1 MILNPYETSI
11 GLHFNT
17 KNLELKLSEFLI
29 KGTDTKNLNYE
40 YVIDREIDVIFITG
54 KNEDEK
60 ELPVWN
66 HPLFITDFRG
76 SKKIFVDMRPY
87 VRPKKDEEIININNI
102 VTNRLGFD
110 FTIIRVVY
118 IALLYKNKNS
128 IDNISSGLALAFS
141 KWVSSSIKSALYLD
155 VESVIKLEVLTL
167 HYILCKFNDEKLN
180 GDDIDNIYFKISK
193 LHKTLKG
200 NIKYVRETCIGI
212 NTEPKDVVDLANN
225 IRIAVKNPLV
235 KDMTSSMIYNI
246 LSTTWFGI
254 NPNENITMSL
264 EHIPTLIA
272 IVGTSL
278 ESKVLKHSRLSN
290 ILNDNKRS
298 IGGDELM
305 KNIYLT
311 VKDHIV

>member
-87 VRPKKDEEIININNI
+87 VRPKKDEEIININSI

-180 GDDIDNIYFKISK
+180 GDDINNIYFKISK
-193 LHKTLKG
+193 LHKALKG
-200 NIKYVRETCIGI
+200 NIKYVRETCISI

-225 IRIAVKNPLV
+225 IRTAVKNPLV
-235 KDMTSSMIYNI
+235 KDMTSGMIYNI

-272 IVGTSL
+272 IMGTSL

-311 VKDHIV
+311 VKDQIV

>member
-11 GLHFNT
+11 GKHFNT
-17 KNLELKLSEFLI
+17 KNLELKLSQFLI
-29 KGTDTKNLNYE
+29 KGRDTKNLNYE

-60 ELPVWN
+60 ELPIWN

-87 VRPKKDEEIININNI
+87 VKPKKDEEIININSI

-110 FTIIRVVY
+110 FTIIRVIYMV
-118 IALLYKNKNS
+118 LLYINKNS
-128 IDNISSGLALAFS
+128 IDNISNNLAIAFS
-141 KWVSSSIKSALYLD
+141 KWVSTSIKSALYLD

-167 HYILCKFNDEKLN
+167 HYILYKFNDSKLN

-193 LHKTLKG
+193 LHKALKG

-212 NTEPKDVVDLANN
+212 NNEPKDVVDLANN

-235 KDMTSSMIYNI
+235 KDMTSAMIYNI

-290 ILNDNKRS
+290 ILNENKRT
-298 IGGDELM
+298 INGDDLM

-311 VKDHIV
+311 VKDQIA

>member
-87 VRPKKDEEIININNI
+87 VRPKKDEEIININSI

-193 LHKTLKG
+193 LHKALKG

-272 IVGTSL
+272 IMGTSL

-311 VKDHIV
+311 VKDHTV

>member
-29 KGTDTKNLNYE
+29 KGRDTKNLNYE
-40 YVIDREIDVIFITG
+40 YVIDKEIDVIFITG

-60 ELPVWN
+60 DLPIWN

-87 VRPKKDEEIININNI
+87 VRPKKDEEIININSI
-102 VTNRLGFD
+102 VTNKLGFD
-110 FTIIRVVY
+110 FTIIRVIYMV
-118 IALLYKNKNS
+118 LLYTNKNS
-128 IDNISSGLALAFS
+128 IDNISNNLAIAFS
-141 KWVSSSIKSALYLD
+141 KWVSTSIKSALYLD

-167 HYILCKFNDEKLN
+167 HYILCKFNDSKLN
-180 GDDIDNIYFKISK
+180 GNDIDNIYFKISK
-193 LHKTLKG
+193 LHKALKG
-200 NIKYVRETCIGI
+200 NVKYVRETCIGI

-225 IRIAVKNPLV
+225 IRIAIKNPLV
-235 KDMTSSMIYNI
+235 KDMTSTMIYNI

-290 ILNDNKRS
+290 ILNENKRT

>member
-29 KGTDTKNLNYE
+29 KGRDTKNLNYE
-40 YVIDREIDVIFITG
+40 YVIDKEIDVIFITG

-60 ELPVWN
+60 DLPIWN

-76 SKKIFVDMRPY
+76 SKKIFVDMRSY
-87 VRPKKDEEIININNI
+87 VRPKKDEEIININSI
-102 VTNRLGFD
+102 VTNKLGFD
-110 FTIIRVVY
+110 FTIIRVIYMV
-118 IALLYKNKNS
+118 LLHTNKNS
-128 IDNISSGLALAFS
+128 IDNISNNLAIAFS
-141 KWVSSSIKSALYLD
+141 KWVSTSIKSALYLD

-167 HYILCKFNDEKLN
+167 HYILCKFNDSKLN
-180 GDDIDNIYFKISK
+180 GNDIDNIYFKISK
-193 LHKTLKG
+193 LHKALKG
-200 NIKYVRETCIGI
+200 NVKYVRETCIGI

-225 IRIAVKNPLV
+225 IRIAIKNPLV
-235 KDMTSSMIYNI
+235 KDMTSAMIYNI

-290 ILNDNKRS
+290 ILNENKRT

-311 VKDHIV
+311 VKDHTV

>member
-66 HPLFITDFRG
+66 HPLFITVFRG

-87 VRPKKDEEIININNI
+87 VRPKKDEEIININSI

-118 IALLYKNKNS
+118 MVLLYKNKNS

-141 KWVSSSIKSALYLD
+141 K
-155 VESVIKLEVLTL
+155 
-167 HYILCKFNDEKLN
+167 
-180 GDDIDNIYFKISK
+180 
-193 LHKTLKG
+193 
-200 NIKYVRETCIGI
+200 
-212 NTEPKDVVDLANN
+212 
-225 IRIAVKNPLV
+225 
-235 KDMTSSMIYNI
+235 
-246 LSTTWFGI
+246 
-254 NPNENITMSL
+254 
-264 EHIPTLIA
+264 
-272 IVGTSL
+272 
-278 ESKVLKHSRLSN
+278 
-290 ILNDNKRS
+290 
-298 IGGDELM
+298 
-305 KNIYLT
+305 
-311 VKDHIV
+311 

>member
-29 KGTDTKNLNYE
+29 KGRDTKNLNYE
-40 YVIDREIDVIFITG
+40 YVIDKEIDVIFITG

-60 ELPVWN
+60 DLPIWN

-76 SKKIFVDMRPY
+76 SKKIFVDMRSY
-87 VRPKKDEEIININNI
+87 VRPKKDEEIININSI
-102 VTNRLGFD
+102 VTNKLGFD
-110 FTIIRVVY
+110 FTIIRVIYMV
-118 IALLYKNKNS
+118 LLYTNKNS
-128 IDNISSGLALAFS
+128 IDNISNNLAIAFS
-141 KWVSSSIKSALYLD
+141 KWVSTSIKSALYLD

-167 HYILCKFNDEKLN
+167 HYILCKFNDSKLN
-180 GDDIDNIYFKISK
+180 GNDIDNIYFKISK
-193 LHKTLKG
+193 LHKALKG
-200 NIKYVRETCIGI
+200 NVKYVRETCIGI

-225 IRIAVKNPLV
+225 IRIAIKNPLV
-235 KDMTSSMIYNI
+235 KDMTSTMIYNI

-290 ILNDNKRS
+290 ILNENKRT

-311 VKDHIV
+311 VKDQIV

>member
-29 KGTDTKNLNYE
+29 KGRDTKNLNYE
-40 YVIDREIDVIFITG
+40 YVIDKEIDVIFITG

-60 ELPVWN
+60 DLPIWN

-87 VRPKKDEEIININNI
+87 VRPKKDEEIININSI
-102 VTNRLGFD
+102 VTNKLGFD

-118 IALLYKNKNS
+118 MVLLYTNKNN
-128 IDNISSGLALAFS
+128 IDNISNNLAIAFS
-141 KWVSSSIKSALYLD
+141 KWVSTSIKSALYLD

-167 HYILCKFNDEKLN
+167 HYILCKFNDGKLN
-180 GDDIDNIYFKISK
+180 GNDIDNIYFKISK
-193 LHKTLKG
+193 LHKALKG
-200 NIKYVRETCIGI
+200 NVKYVRETCIGI

-225 IRIAVKNPLV
+225 IRIAIKNPLV
-235 KDMTSSMIYNI
+235 KDMTSAMIYNI

-290 ILNDNKRS
+290 ILNENKRT

-311 VKDHIV
+311 VKDQIV

>member
-29 KGTDTKNLNYE
+29 KGADTKNLNYE

-87 VRPKKDEEIININNI
+87 VRPKKDEEIININSI
-102 VTNRLGFD
+102 VTNKLGFD

-167 HYILCKFNDEKLN
+167 HYILCKFNDNKLN

-193 LHKTLKG
+193 LHKALKG
-200 NIKYVRETCIGI
+200 NIKYVRETCISI

-225 IRIAVKNPLV
+225 IRTAVKNPLV

-272 IVGTSL
+272 IMGTSL

-311 VKDHIV
+311 VKDQIV

>member
-29 KGTDTKNLNYE
+29 KGRDTKNLNYE
-40 YVIDREIDVIFITG
+40 YVIDKEIDVIFITG

-60 ELPVWN
+60 DLPIWN

-87 VRPKKDEEIININNI
+87 VRPKKDEEIININSI
-102 VTNRLGFD
+102 VTNKLGFD
-110 FTIIRVVY
+110 FTIIRVIYMV
-118 IALLYKNKNS
+118 LLHTNKNS
-128 IDNISSGLALAFS
+128 IDNISNNLAIAFS
-141 KWVSSSIKSALYLD
+141 KWVSTSIKSALYLD

-167 HYILCKFNDEKLN
+167 HYILCKFNDSKLN
-180 GDDIDNIYFKISK
+180 GNDIDNIYFKISK
-193 LHKTLKG
+193 LHKALKG
-200 NIKYVRETCIGI
+200 NVKYVRETCIGI

-225 IRIAVKNPLV
+225 IRIAIKNPLV
-235 KDMTSSMIYNI
+235 KDMTSAMIYNI

-290 ILNDNKRS
+290 ILNENKRT

-311 VKDHIV
+311 VKDQIV

>member
-29 KGTDTKNLNYE
+29 KGRDTKNLNYE
-40 YVIDREIDVIFITG
+40 YVIDKEIDVIFITG

-60 ELPVWN
+60 DLPIWN

-76 SKKIFVDMRPY
+76 SKKIFVDMRSY
-87 VRPKKDEEIININNI
+87 VRPKKDEEIININSI
-102 VTNRLGFD
+102 VTNKLGFD
-110 FTIIRVVY
+110 FTIIRVIYMV
-118 IALLYKNKNS
+118 LLHTNKNS
-128 IDNISSGLALAFS
+128 IDNISNNLAIAFS
-141 KWVSSSIKSALYLD
+141 KWVSTSIKSALYLD

-167 HYILCKFNDEKLN
+167 HYILCKFNDSKLN
-180 GDDIDNIYFKISK
+180 GNDIDNIYFKISK
-193 LHKTLKG
+193 LHKALKG
-200 NIKYVRETCIGI
+200 NVKYVRETCIGI

-225 IRIAVKNPLV
+225 IRIAIKNPLV
-235 KDMTSSMIYNI
+235 KDMTSAMIYNI

-290 ILNDNKRS
+290 ILNENKRT

-311 VKDHIV
+311 VKDQIV

>member
-29 KGTDTKNLNYE
+29 KGRDTKNLNYE
-40 YVIDREIDVIFITG
+40 YVIDKEIDVIFITG

-60 ELPVWN
+60 DLPIWN

-76 SKKIFVDMRPY
+76 SKKIFVDMRSY
-87 VRPKKDEEIININNI
+87 VRPKKDEEIININSI
-102 VTNRLGFD
+102 VTNKLGFD
-110 FTIIRVVY
+110 FTIIRVIYMV
-118 IALLYKNKNS
+118 LLYTNKNS
-128 IDNISSGLALAFS
+128 IDNISNNLAIAFS
-141 KWVSSSIKSALYLD
+141 KWVSTSIKSALYLD

-167 HYILCKFNDEKLN
+167 HYILCKFNDSKLN
-180 GDDIDNIYFKISK
+180 GNDIDNIYFKISK
-193 LHKTLKG
+193 LHKALKG
-200 NIKYVRETCIGI
+200 NVKYVRETCIGI

-225 IRIAVKNPLV
+225 IRIAIKNPLV
-235 KDMTSSMIYNI
+235 KDMTSAMIYNI

-264 EHIPTLIA
+264 EHIPKLIA

-290 ILNDNKRS
+290 ILNENKRT

-311 VKDHIV
+311 VKDQIV

>member
-29 KGTDTKNLNYE
+29 KGRDTKNLNYE
-40 YVIDREIDVIFITG
+40 YVIDKEIDVIFITG

-60 ELPVWN
+60 DLPIWN

-76 SKKIFVDMRPY
+76 SKKIFVDMRSY
-87 VRPKKDEEIININNI
+87 VRPKKDEEIININSI
-102 VTNRLGFD
+102 VTNKLGFD
-110 FTIIRVVY
+110 FTIIRVIYMV
-118 IALLYKNKNS
+118 LLYTNKNS
-128 IDNISSGLALAFS
+128 IDNISNNLAIAFS
-141 KWVSSSIKSALYLD
+141 KWVSTSIKSALYLD

-167 HYILCKFNDEKLN
+167 HYILCKFNDSKLN
-180 GDDIDNIYFKISK
+180 GNDIDNIYFKISK
-193 LHKTLKG
+193 LHKALKG
-200 NIKYVRETCIGI
+200 NVKYVRETCIGI

-225 IRIAVKNPLV
+225 IRIAIKNPLV
-235 KDMTSSMIYNI
+235 KDMTSAMIYNI

-290 ILNDNKRS
+290 ILNENKRT

-311 VKDHIV
+311 VKDQIV